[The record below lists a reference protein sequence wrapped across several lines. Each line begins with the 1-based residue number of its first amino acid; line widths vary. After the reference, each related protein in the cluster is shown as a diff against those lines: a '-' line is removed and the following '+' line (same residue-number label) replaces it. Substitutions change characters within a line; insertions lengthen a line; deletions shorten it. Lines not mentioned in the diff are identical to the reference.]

1 MYDAC
6 AYAAHAHSQALT
18 DAGWRPGSAAESA
31 ATGVSI
37 GSGMSS
43 AGEVSDAGALISSG
57 RLRRLSPFFVPR
69 VLANSA
75 AGAVSIAHGLAGP
88 NLAAS
93 TACATGVHCIGDA
106 FRAVQRGDADA
117 MLAGASEA
125 SIDAV
130 SLGGFS
136 RVRALATRFNDD
148 PAAASRPFDAERDG
162 FVMGEGAGVL
172 LLEEAAAAAARGA
185 RVYGEVWRVCAQRP
199 SVTCGHVCFDH
210 TTHTHTRFL
219 SLFVCIRKTS

>member
-1 MYDAC
+1 
-6 AYAAHAHSQALT
+6 
-18 DAGWRPGSAAESA
+18 
-31 ATGVSI
+31 
-37 GSGMSS
+37 MSS

-185 RVYGEVWRVCAQRP
+185 RVYGEVCGAFARSVHPLRAGICA
-199 SVTCGHVCFDH
+199 S
-210 TTHTHTRFL
+210 TTPHTHTIPL
-219 SLFVCIRKTS
+219 IVCIYS